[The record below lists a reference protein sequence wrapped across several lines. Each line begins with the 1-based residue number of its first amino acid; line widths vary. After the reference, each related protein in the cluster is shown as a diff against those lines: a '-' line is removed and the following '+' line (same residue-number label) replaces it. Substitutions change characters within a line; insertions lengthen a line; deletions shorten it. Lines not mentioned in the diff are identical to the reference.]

1 MKLIDIGICVN
12 NKDPK
17 GIGRIRAVRYNDYIG
32 EKEKSVDYEEWGDK
46 DPFVCCPFLP
56 TNINFIPLEKQAVK
70 IINYN
75 PDKETVNQEY
85 IAGPFTTRY
94 DYNTQVYSQ
103 QVENTTYGIHVKH
116 SEDILKPHNPKDTFA
131 PVSLE
136 YVNPRSKNVFA
147 NEKDYGIYGKSGSDL
162 IFTDGGIIL
171 RGGKLLSKDAASV
184 KDRKTMLQQPIMSNK
199 LAKITLK
206 KFPKK
211 MDLVADIKTDVTYD
225 SATIKY
231 IVEYDLDNLTTP
243 SRVNFY
249 LYKVDTGNVD
259 GDTYNSSVFNEFT
272 AINTGFTKFI
282 HTTGSTTFS
291 VSIDSLQSSYIETR
305 HIINNLH
312 DLGLKS
318 GIRDLKLND
327 PSYSTYSDE
336 DMHPFYFRP
345 TSEFINRN
353 TTNSEN
359 INRTNFISSIEV
371 CKVGPGSGL
380 IWSQE
385 RAIPKPKTKETM
397 FQYGKINNNSPE
409 QTFGSIVSDKVF
421 LLSTDTNETDKVIDF
436 NNLDKYDFTQ
446 EDYITNILPKTYS
459 SVRGENLIKLLYALI
474 DLLLSHQHN
483 LVGPLVQGDPNYTK
497 LMNLIS
503 SIENDLLNN
512 SIRIN

>member
-1 MKLIDIGICVN
+1 MKIIDIGICIN

-32 EKEKSVDYEEWGDK
+32 EKEKSVEYEEWGDK

-94 DYNTQVYSQ
+94 DYNTQTYSQ

-116 SEDILKPHNPKDTFA
+116 SADIINSKNNTYTND
-131 PVSLE
+131 
-136 YVNPRSKNVFA
+136 RSKNSFA
-147 NEKDYGIYGKSGSDL
+147 DEKDYAIYGKSGSDL

-184 KDRKTMLQQPIMSNK
+184 KDRKTMLQQPLMSNK

-211 MDLVADIKTDVTYD
+211 MDLIADIKTEVTYD

-231 IVEYDLDNLTTP
+231 IIEYDLDNLTSP
-243 SRVNFY
+243 SNVNFY
-249 LYKVDTGNVD
+249 IYKVDGGKVN
-259 GDTYNSSVFNEFT
+259 GDSYNSSVFNQFT

-291 VSIDSLQSSYIETR
+291 IPVNSLNNAYIETR
-305 HIINNLH
+305 HTINSLH
-312 DLGLKS
+312 DLGLKYT
-318 GIRDLKLND
+318 INDLKLNN
-327 PSYSTYSDE
+327 PSYSIYPNE
-336 DMHPFYFRP
+336 DIHPFYFRP
-345 TSEFINRN
+345 SSEFIKRL
-353 TTNSEN
+353 TTDVEN
-359 INRTNFISSIEV
+359 KNRTIFISNIEV
-371 CKVGPGSGL
+371 CKVGPGSGMV
-380 IWSQE
+380 WSQE
-385 RAIPKPKTKETM
+385 RAIPKPKIKETM
-397 FQYGKINNNSPE
+397 FEYGKINDNSPE
-409 QTFGSIVSDKVF
+409 QTFGSIVSDKIYF
-421 LLSTDTNETDKVIDF
+421 LSTDTNETDKVIDF
-436 NNLDKYDFTQ
+436 NDLNKYDFTQ
-446 EDYITNILPKTYS
+446 EDYITKIQPKTYS
-459 SVRGENLIKLLYALI
+459 FVRGENLLKILYHII

-497 LMNLIS
+497 LNELLN
-503 SIENDLLNN
+503 SIENDLLNK